1 MLRERQSVCFQ
12 CLFLALR
19 KSTQREAEYGAHIFF
34 GIFGEPSWVFVSSFS
49 ISHGTNKWWWI
60 LLRFR
65 GDVFITTSPHYEN
78 ALYVRVC
85 LCDII
90 LIHTAS
96 RTEHTGRRFAADN
109 VQHFFILDQF
119 FVALAVKRYT
129 KKARKDQT
137 ADLSF

>member
-12 CLFLALR
+12 CLFLAE
-19 KSTQREAEYGAHIFF
+19 SQHRERQSMALIFF
-34 GIFGEPSWVFVSSFS
+34 RYFGEPSWVFVSSFS

-109 VQHFFILDQF
+109 VQHFFILD
-119 FVALAVKRYT
+119 
-129 KKARKDQT
+129 
-137 ADLSF
+137 